1 MTKWDKIL
9 IAFIFVASI
18 SGMIFTAAY
27 GTNGGQRYAIVNV
40 NGSKVKKISI
50 ENTKEAKNYEFHFDN
65 HTGTIE
71 VKDGAV
77 RMLEM
82 SREICLES
90 ICSDTGWIEK
100 KYQSIVCLPNKIV
113 VSIEDGQEAEID
125 MIAF

>member
-9 IAFIFVASI
+9 IVFIFVTSI

-27 GTNGGQRYAIVNV
+27 GTNVGQRYANVNV
-40 NGSKVKKISI
+40 NGSMAKKISI
-50 ENTKEAKNYEFHFDN
+50 ENTKEVKTYEFQFDN
-65 HTGTIE
+65 YRGTIE
-71 VKDGAV
+71 VKNGAV

-82 SREICLES
+82 SKDVCPES

-113 VSIEDGQEAEID
+113 VSIEDGQDAEID